1 MSRPSSSASSHRP
14 PTSTSSRAPPPIH
27 TQTQTTVTVPFT
39 PRPKHQSRDKLQ
51 GDHEFAQIVQNLA
64 SVRKIPKEVVR
75 AELEAG
81 GTGLDLVDGEDEVDP
96 DVSYNREEAT
106 FKSRPL
112 GSRVNSGVGIRKP
125 VPPKEPKAQDL
136 AEGRQSRNVSSTST
150 ITSEKIQRER
160 ERPRESREVIT
171 HEGVRTTGSTTTTV
185 VVGAEGKESRRHASS
200 SSATSA
206 TFPLARANGTGTG
219 ANTSAAGREKE
230 KEDGTV
236 PSTAGVRNVG
246 PSSSR
251 PTSRAER
258 HLPAASSSTADKGKQ
273 RADATDRYSSVH
285 ARAQGHGQHPRTGST
300 EIDDQ
305 DEVASGSAPPLTG
318 HGRYGRNI
326 NGHGARPG
334 SGLGS
339 GVVVAIEE
347 RKLDGVPLVV
357 QEAWVCED
365 LRFVLQVSLVS
376 AVACTCL
383 LQGLEVPE
391 LFY

>member
-81 GTGLDLVDGEDEVDP
+81 GTGLDLGDGEDEVDP

-112 GSRVNSGVGIRKP
+112 GSRVNSGVGIRRP
-125 VPPKEPKAQDL
+125 VPPKEPKAPDL
-136 AEGRQSRNVSSTST
+136 VEGRQSRNVSSTST

-171 HEGVRTTGSTTTTV
+171 QEGVRTTGSTTTTM
-185 VVGAEGKESRRHASS
+185 VVGPEGKESRRHASS

-206 TFPLARANGTGTG
+206 TFPLSRTNGTGTG
-219 ANTSAAGREKE
+219 GNTSAGGREKE

-273 RADATDRYSSVH
+273 RADVTDRYASIH

-300 EIDDQ
+300 ETDDQ
-305 DEVASGSAPPLTG
+305 DEVGSGSAPPLTG
-318 HGRYGRNI
+318 HGRHGRNI

-339 GVVVAIEE
+339 EAVVTIEE

-376 AVACTCL
+376 AMACTCL
-383 LQGLEVPE
+383 S
-391 LFY
+391 